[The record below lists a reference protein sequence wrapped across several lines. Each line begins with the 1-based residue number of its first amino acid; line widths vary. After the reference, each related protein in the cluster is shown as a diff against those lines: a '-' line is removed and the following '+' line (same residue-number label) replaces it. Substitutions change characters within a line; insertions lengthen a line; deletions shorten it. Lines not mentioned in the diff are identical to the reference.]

1 MKIIGT
7 GSSVPQKNVS
17 NDMLAGFLDTSDEWI
32 TSRTGIRTR
41 RIMTDEHL
49 EDLAVTAS
57 QQALASAGLTP
68 NDLDFVICSNVAN
81 NYVTPSISAMVQAA
95 LGSSCPCID
104 LNGAC
109 AGFVYALDYAE
120 AYLQTGR
127 AKNILIICAEEP
139 SRFCDWHQ
147 RETCVLFGDGA
158 GAIVVTQG
166 DDLLAL
172 RLTASPN
179 KDVIHYRRRLEV
191 TPYENSGLSVDE
203 PLVLR
208 GREVFRMAVESSK
221 ADLEEVMQQ
230 ASVKSD
236 NVDYYLLHQANIRII
251 NAIREQMGQ
260 PEEKFPSNIERFG
273 NTSSASI
280 PILLDELV
288 RSGRIKDNDILAFS
302 AFGAGFVTGAAVL
315 RWSASAAQ

>member
-1 MKIIGT
+1 
-7 GSSVPQKNVS
+7 
-17 NDMLAGFLDTSDEWI
+17 MLAGFLDTNDEWI
-32 TSRTGIRTR
+32 SSRTGIRAR

-49 EDLAVTAS
+49 EDLAIAAS
-57 QQALASAGLTP
+57 RRALESAGLEA
-68 NDLDFVICSNVAN
+68 DSLDFVICSNVAN
-81 NYVTPSISAMVQAA
+81 NYVTPAVSTLVQSA

-127 AKNILIICAEEP
+127 ARNILIVCAEEP

-158 GAIVVTQG
+158 GAVVVTQG

-172 RLTASPN
+172 HLTASPN
-179 KDVIHYRRRLEV
+179 KDVIYYRRRLEH
-191 TPYENSGLSVDE
+191 TPYESSGLSVDE

-208 GREVFRMAVESSK
+208 GREVFRLAVESSK
-221 ADLEEVMQQ
+221 VDLMEVMQQ
-230 ASVKSD
+230 AGIQPD
-236 NVDYYLLHQANIRII
+236 DADYFLLHQANIRII
-251 NAIREQMGQ
+251 NAIREQLGQ
-260 PEEKFPSNIERFG
+260 PEEKFPSNIERYG

-280 PILLDELV
+280 PILLDELS
-288 RSGRIKDNDILAFS
+288 RSGRIKGNSLLALS
-302 AFGAGFVTGAAVL
+302 AFGAGFVTGAAIL
-315 RWSASAAQ
+315 RWSAWGTAFKTSL